1 MLQYNETVDGTG
13 MIKTSHELLKN
24 AKHNCPYEK
33 NLRQDDADKLMKHIP
48 GEWHGGKSDFNESF
62 RQLELLY
69 HRPHTVLYTAQFGKG
84 LWETDRYNLIGF

>member
-1 MLQYNETVDGTG
+1 MIGTG

-48 GEWHGGKSDFNESF
+48 ETTHNHS
-62 RQLELLY
+62 LEL
-69 HRPHTVLYTAQFGKG
+69 G
-84 LWETDRYNLIGF
+84 DC

>member
-1 MLQYNETVDGTG
+1 MIGTG

-48 GEWHGGKSDFNESF
+48 GEWHGVASRISTRASDSSSCCITDLTLFSTLRNSERVSG
-62 RQLELLY
+62 
-69 HRPHTVLYTAQFGKG
+69 RPTA
-84 LWETDRYNLIGF
+84 TT